1 MNSIHRVITKATT
14 LLWIT
19 ILLVACGGGGGGN
32 GAGGPGGGGGGGNG
46 GGSGGGGG
54 DNVGTLTAEAGED
67 QVVGRDDQVTLDGSG
82 SSSSAGATLT
92 YVWRQTRG
100 PDVTDGSGQLTGQTP
115 TFFAPMSVDT
125 LSFEL
130 TVSAGGTDSSPATV
144 LVNVLEHDGD
154 AFFVDGDSG
163 SDSDGDGS
171 MDNPFAS
178 ISHAIEAIEGTSSGN
193 VDIYVRSLVDDAR
206 YDETGGTLSPPADTS
221 LYGGYG
227 PNWVRDHID
236 NPTGLDGASVAVDF
250 EDVSADA
257 WFSGFDLS
265 AAGSANGSLTVS
277 GVSARAGEATLHI
290 EDNLIAAG
298 DVGESLSSG
307 PASSYGLRLADVGA
321 VRVLRNTIS
330 AGAGANG
337 QFGQTPANPNAGG
350 AGGDGSSTT
359 TSGGDGG
366 SAGHTIGVRNGGGD
380 GGDGGGAFGGSGAD
394 GADGKRVFGDRTGG
408 AGGDGGSPG
417 SPGSGG
423 VGGPGGRGGDGA
435 DGVGTVSSS
444 GFFRG
449 NEARNGIGAESGAGG
464 GGGGG
469 GDGSFTSTGSG
480 GGGGGGGGEGGSGG
494 PRGISGGAS
503 IGILLF
509 AVNDSLIEGNTV
521 SSTAGGDGGQG
532 ASGRHGGNGG
542 RGGDGAAAG
551 GFGNAGGGGGGGG
564 RGGQGGRGGG
574 GGGGPSFAILVGP
587 GIAPVITDNTLTSGQ
602 GGNGGQGGLGGRRG
616 ADGSDATASD
626 GGSGGTSNVTAKAP
640 DGTPSEGGW
649 SFGIFD
655 LDPDDGMVPAVLDNS
670 IEVGEPGSG
679 GQSGEQNF

>member
-1 MNSIHRVITKATT
+1 MNATRGLMKACLSLVIIPF
-14 LLWIT
+14 LLT
-19 ILLVACGGGGGGN
+19 ACGGGGGGD
-32 GAGGPGGGGGGGNG
+32 
-46 GGSGGGGG
+46 GGGG
-54 DNVGTLTAEAGED
+54 DVTAGSLTASAGED
-67 QVVGRDDQVTLDGSG
+67 LVTARDAQVTLDGSQ
-82 SSSSAGATLT
+82 STSSAGATLS
-92 YVWRQTRG
+92 YEWRQVRG

-125 LSFEL
+125 LAFEL
-130 TVSAGGTDSSPATV
+130 TVSAGGTSSAPDTV
-144 LVNVLEHDGD
+144 FVNVLEHDGD
-154 AFFVDGDSG
+154 AFFVDGNSG

-171 MDNPFAS
+171 MASPFAS
-178 ISHAIEAIEGTSSGN
+178 ISHAIEAIDGTSSGN
-193 VDIYVRSLVDDAR
+193 VDIYVRTLADDAR
-206 YDETGGTLSPPADTS
+206 YDETGGTISPPAGTS

-227 PNWVRDHID
+227 PDWVRDHID

-250 EDVSADA
+250 ADVSADA

-290 EDNLIAAG
+290 EDNIIAAG
-298 DVGESLSSG
+298 DVGQDPSGG

-321 VRVLRNTIS
+321 VRVLRNTIT

-337 QFGQTPANPNAGG
+337 QFGQTPGNPNAGG
-350 AGGDGSSTT
+350 AGGSGSTTT

-366 SAGHTIGVRNGGGD
+366 SAGHTLGLGNGGGD

-408 AGGDGGSPG
+408 AGGDGGG
-417 SPGSGG
+417 PGSGG
-423 VGGPGGRGGDGA
+423 IGGAGGRGGHGA
-435 DGVGTVSSS
+435 DGVGTVSSA

-449 NEARNGIGAESGAGG
+449 NEALNGLGAESGAGG

-494 PRGISGGAS
+494 PRGISGAAS

-509 AVNDSLIEGNTV
+509 AVNDSLIEGSTV

-616 ADGSDATASD
+616 AAGGDATASD
-626 GGSGGTSNVTAKAP
+626 AGSGGTSNVTAKAP

-655 LDPDDGMVPAVLDNS
+655 LDPDDGMVPAVANNS
-670 IEVGEPGSG
+670 IQAGTPGER
-679 GQSGEQNF
+679 GQAGTQNF

>member
-1 MNSIHRVITKATT
+1 MNSTHRIIMKAAT

-19 ILLVACGGGGGGN
+19 LLLIACGGGGGSGN
-32 GAGGPGGGGGGGNG
+32 GGGPGGG

-54 DNVGTLTAEAGED
+54 ASVGTLTADAGED
-67 QVVGRDDQVTLDGSG
+67 QVVGRDDQVTLDGSQ
-82 SSSSAGATLT
+82 SSSSGGATLSF
-92 YVWRQTRG
+92 VWRQTRG

-125 LSFEL
+125 LAFEL
-130 TVSAGGTDSSPATV
+130 TVSAGGTNSTPATV
-144 LVNVLEHDGD
+144 RVNVLEHDGD

-178 ISHAIEAIEGTSSGN
+178 ISHAIEAIDGTSSGN
-193 VDIYVRSLVDDAR
+193 VDIYVRTLADDAR

-227 PNWVRDHID
+227 PDWVRDHID

-250 EDVSADA
+250 ADLSADA

-265 AAGSANGSLTVS
+265 AADSANGSLVVS

-290 EDNLIAAG
+290 EDNIIAAG
-298 DVGESLSSG
+298 DVGDSPSDG
-307 PASSYGLRLADVGA
+307 PASSYGLRLANVGA
-321 VRVLRNTIS
+321 VQVLRNTIS
-330 AGAGANG
+330 AGDGGRG
-337 QFGQTPANPNAGG
+337 QSGQTPPTPNAGG
-350 AGGDGSSTT
+350 NGSNGSTT
-359 TSGGDGG
+359 GTSGGAGG
-366 SAGHTIGVRNGGGD
+366 SAGDPNADTNAGGR
-380 GGDGGGAFGGSGAD
+380 GGDGGGILGGAGTAGANGSSVPD
-394 GADGKRVFGDRTGG
+394 ATGGG

-423 VGGPGGRGGDGA
+423 FGGAGGRGGDGA
-435 DGVGTVSSS
+435 DGVGTLSSA
-444 GFFRG
+444 GFFQG
-449 NEARNGIGAESGAGG
+449 NEAEVGTVGRSGAGG

-469 GDGSFTSTGSG
+469 GDGAGFSRGSG
-480 GGGGGGGGEGGSGG
+480 GGGGGGGGRAGGGGSPGS
-494 PRGISGGAS
+494 SGGAS

-509 AVNDSLIEGNTV
+509 AVNDSLIESNTV
-521 SSTAGGDGGQG
+521 SSTSGGNGGNGGLGRTGADGGDGGAG
-532 ASGRHGGNGG
+532 EPDDGTSWAGGN
-542 RGGDGAAAG
+542 
-551 GFGNAGGGGGGGG
+551 GGGGG

-587 GIAPVITDNTLTSGQ
+587 GISPVITENALTSGS
-602 GGNGGQGGLGGRRG
+602 GGRGGSGGQGGLRG
-616 ADGSDATASD
+616 ANGSDATASD
-626 GGSGGTSNVTAKAP
+626 VGSGATSNATSKAA
-640 DGTPSEGGW
+640 DGETSEGGW

-670 IEVGEPGSG
+670 FDIGDTFIG
-679 GQSGEQNF
+679 GRAGEQNF